1 MLDIIFYSQNKEES
15 EVIEIPENFY
25 QWLIESEF
33 SQIGKSELTEM
44 KIDGE
49 SEQVPVVKLEG
60 SNRRKFSD
68 FFRDAIVQESD
79 EMLNKLGSD
88 SSKQEYENI
97 IYKLNMLQQLR
108 KLIENEQY
116 KYLQRF
122 SVLA

>member
-1 MLDIIFYSQNKEES
+1 MLDIIFYSQNQEES
-15 EVIEIPENFY
+15 EVIEVSSDFY

-49 SEQVPVVKLEG
+49 LEQVPVIKLEG
-60 SNRRKFSD
+60 INRRKFSD

-79 EMLNKLGSD
+79 KMLIKLSN
-88 SSKQEYENI
+88 SSFKQEYEDS
-97 IYKLNMLQQLR
+97 IYKLNLLNQLR

-122 SVLA
+122 SVIA